1 MAQLIKLQDY
11 ISRYEQDIYHYP
23 AQYIR
28 LKKKNWQ
35 GVKSAF
41 ENGQLLQEFGL
52 NEPAFMEEKPS
63 SERKPFLQRMKG
75 LLRKGRSKED
85 SFEEE
90 KFDEFLP
97 SSEEETFQNA
107 FTTEPKT
114 IDDLKVLFLDN
125 LFDFQLKWATST
137 LWEQSSLNRQFYY
150 DDTLKYFL
158 QRFPDTYLVLYKPV
172 FLVKKAPVEAD
183 IILVSPTETWCISIL
198 EGKDGSV
205 FQYSKER
212 FWNELIGQSNR
223 KILNPIIGLNRMEQ
237 IVRQVYDKNG
247 LDFPIHKVVLNRQGF
262 IDCPSPPYSVQ
273 MVDKRNYSQWFTQ
286 LRQLS
291 SPLKHGQLKAAQVLL
306 ANSQTIAASVTNEET
321 AEEEDSSDKP
331 LFHNEN

>member
-35 GVKSAF
+35 SVKTSF
-41 ENGQLLQEFGL
+41 ESGHLLQDFGL
-52 NEPAFMEEKPS
+52 SEPVLMEEQAIPEKKPII
-63 SERKPFLQRMKG
+63 QRLKD
-75 LLRKGRSKED
+75 LLRKGKPYELSV
-85 SFEEE
+85 EEE
-90 KFDEFLP
+90 HADAFILP
-97 SSEEETFQNA
+97 SEEEAFRHS

-114 IDDLKVLFLDN
+114 MDDLKVLFLDN

-137 LWEQSSLNRQFYY
+137 LWEQSVVERHFYY
-150 DDTLKYFL
+150 DDMLKYFL
-158 QRFPDTYLVLYKPV
+158 QRFPDTYLVLYKPI

-183 IILVSPTETWCISIL
+183 IILVSPTETWCISVL

-212 FWNELIGQSNR
+212 FWNELIGQSQR
-223 KILNPIIGLNRMEQ
+223 KVLNPIIGLNRMEQ
-237 IVRQVYDKNG
+237 IVRKIYEMNE
-247 LDFPIHKVVLNRQGF
+247 LDIPVRKVVLNRQGF
-262 IDCPSPPYSVQ
+262 IDCPSEPYGIQ
-273 MVDKRNYSQWFTQ
+273 MVDKRSYSQWFTQ

-306 ANSQTIAASVTNEET
+306 ANSQTASVSIRNEET
-321 AEEEDSSDKP
+321 AEEEDW
-331 LFHNEN
+331 EA